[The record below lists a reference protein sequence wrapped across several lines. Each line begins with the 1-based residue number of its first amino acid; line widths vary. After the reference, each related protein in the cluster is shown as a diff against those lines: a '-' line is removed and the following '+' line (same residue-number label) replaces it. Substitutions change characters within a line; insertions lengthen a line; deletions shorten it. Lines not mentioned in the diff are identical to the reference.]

1 MTCWHELGNGIRS
14 CQRKTSRKNNTHT
27 HTYYTAEDQD
37 YDYRE
42 DEDDGYV
49 KGYGDNNVGIR
60 RA

>member
-1 MTCWHELGNGIRS
+1 MNLGMEFVLVKEKHQEKI
-14 CQRKTSRKNNTHT
+14 THT